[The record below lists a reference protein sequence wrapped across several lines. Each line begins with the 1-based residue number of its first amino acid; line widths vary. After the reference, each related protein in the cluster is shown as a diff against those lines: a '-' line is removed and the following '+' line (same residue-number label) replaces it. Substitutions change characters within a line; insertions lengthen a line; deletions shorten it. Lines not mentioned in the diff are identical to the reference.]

1 MNKRKH
7 EPKPLMTARFQAEAR
22 LVLSKRTNHQGRLLA
37 VAAEVGAQ
45 LEPAGQMA
53 G

>member
-7 EPKPLMTARFQAEAR
+7 EPKPLMTARFLAQAR
-22 LVLSKRTNHQGRLLA
+22 LALAKRSDHQGRLLA
-37 VAAEVGAQ
+37 VAAEAGAQ
-45 LEPAGQMA
+45 LEPTGRMA